1 MRQLFQDQSE
11 DDMKRYFQGGSVA
24 AFQHVAMLKL
34 HYKIARALDEGL
46 ASLEFDEGSNEP
58 PRRRRSQLYK
68 EKSLKRMS
76 VVGGG
81 VHFTQLDSNA
91 MIEIKPIG
99 TTSSATTV
107 SDGLVSDDEHEKG
120 GFDGIDCAFN
130 PVRRSSE
137 VEQYND
143 STYS

>member
-1 MRQLFQDQSE
+1 VRQLFQDQTV

-24 AFQHVAMLKL
+24 AFQHVAMLRL

-46 ASLEFDEGSNEP
+46 ASLEFDEGPNEP

-68 EKSLKRMS
+68 EKSLKKMS

-81 VHFTQLDSNA
+81 VHFTKLDSKA
-91 MIEIKPIG
+91 MIEIQPIS

-107 SDGLVSDDEHEKG
+107 SDAYGLVSDDEHEKG

-130 PVRRSSE
+130 TVRRSSSA
-137 VEQYND
+137 VE
-143 STYS
+143 